1 MPDPNAVTDPT
12 ATPVPL
18 PDPNAPP
25 APALDLSQVKSMLNL
40 PDTASDVELI
50 TVLVQVISNLQQK
63 YDALLSDATTLQ
75 GQLTNRDLQDF
86 AELIKPENE
95 DFWRSQLLTNR
106 EQTLIVLQG
115 MHDAATVI
123 ADTTHKPAPVRI
135 PLANRIA
142 AQTKSLVELAG
153 GANAA
158 DNNRAVAIRN
168 RAHELTKT
176 EKLPWSEAFQRAEK
190 EITK

>member
-1 MPDPNAVTDPT
+1 MPDPNAVQTDPN
-12 ATPVPL
+12 ATPEPL
-18 PDPNAPP
+18 PDSNAPP
-25 APALDLSQVKSMLNL
+25 AAPLDLSQIKSMLNL

-50 TVLVQVISNLQQK
+50 TALVELISNLQQK

-75 GQLTNRDLQDF
+75 GQITNRDL
-86 AELIKPENE
+86 E
-95 DFWRSQLLTNR
+95 DFKDVIAAETTAFWQNQLLANR
-106 EQTLIVLQG
+106 DETITVLIG
-115 MHDAATVI
+115 MRDAKPVAPVI
-123 ADTTHKPAPVRI
+123 PAAPVRV
-135 PLANRIA
+135 PLSNRIA
-142 AQTKSLVELAG
+142 SAPKPMIELTG

-168 RAHELTKT
+168 RAHELRKA